1 MTNFDLEKVW
11 KDKGNRKH
19 YLAQGVG
26 GAVGG
31 IIGGF
36 PGMMIG
42 MSIGGYL
49 FKPNEPRKK
58 DYSNND
64 LKTKNTSRLDTVPDV
79 IGTDIAPGK
88 VIYFNKNDFG
98 VYDSGHL
105 PSMDGSPNE
114 ESWKT
119 FVTDTTKQMMGAL
132 YAEFAV
138 NFSGRYYSNNHIGVV
153 KFNGKPFWFWCIFSD
168 WFENSDDPLNPY
180 GPIVT
185 IDASQFSPGGSFNHI
200 DIESQIGTD
209 VDFNDVMYY
218 RGHLSDYTAL
228 ATDPSSSNFQFSIT
242 ANGGFLSALSTGIG
256 SPLKVM
262 PVFTAEVND
271 DLVWLSPESMNGGS
285 GIPNSGTHYF
295 TPDPEEP
302 YSREDYSVNM
312 NLYWSCKDARNNC
325 YVGVS
330 GGYNYQSESY
340 EYFPIFM
347 EGSDRKWTYAGNGAT
362 LPEIGDPSPAIKDYF
377 RNNII
382 SPSYSPDKDPS
393 KLSTARY
400 YNSAIGFLQ
409 CTDVIDNRVYVCT
422 YRNWMNAQ
430 ETAHHHAGYGVKFD
444 IWYFDRSS
452 PYQEVHSLLYNYQMD
467 NQEGGEG
474 CNPSL
479 HFGSMQVS
487 EDYIYI
493 FGSRVQTDIVLT
505 DRRTIEEGENSYTKV
520 YCDLSQYPNNF
531 WVGKYAALS
540 VNQYKIWREIIEQTN
555 TYIVVNREFAGF
567 PTVTTKVKFSKYPQ
581 WVAEFGIIGAI
592 SEDGTTLIVNAPSF
606 DPDGWID
613 HAEIDHWNNIFL
625 VGKWLYGTGIDEID
639 GTEVNLTSP
648 FDNYYPQVG
657 DRVCFSVSSSTYFL
671 SDVVNPKMDEY
682 IDTFYSEL
690 GFDYPPKAELQ
701 NLYAS
706 RIQGNEFGRSH
717 HVAWRIDKVTG
728 AVEHFDDQRVTTPTY
743 YVGSNLTFTAGVKVY
758 SCATDQQAF
767 VYSHESQYGTQMAVY
782 SYVVDFDGS
791 EIIEPLHRRNNYSG
805 GHAPAWNY
813 HGCVPVKEW
822 DISSHTYVN
831 VWYAVCRV
839 YDSHEGLRG
848 GVGSGTYF
856 LRLNNGQFSNKQVIS
871 NNINLY
877 YGLNLADIEIILYR
891 PGITTGPLY
900 VDTYT
905 NSFPDENDYQ
915 IVKFGITEDI
925 YFSIEKNQ
933 GLAGTGIADGPFE
946 LWRYTVPTE
955 KNPAGELYC
964 LAKNYLTDQATGQ
977 SYSYS
982 EIPYG
987 LSYTKSCRYGFY
999 NSSWNTGIW
1008 YQCDAS
1014 PPDVILRFF
1023 TLSDPSYTNY
1033 GESGSIYYD
1042 WNFSDALEICNEI
1055 IDATIYTPKENID
1068 IKERRFA
1075 FSQCY
1080 DQPIKFVDALND
1092 VLNSCQGFLSLCH
1105 FYSESSYDNGK
1116 YRMIVP
1122 NSRETPVH
1130 YFGLD
1135 SAVFVSTQ
1143 ESIIYEEG
1151 DIIYGDFSAYPDNY
1165 WKGDMVYYI
1174 EEKDMGYEIGYRNWN
1189 VIIEQTSTYIKIG
1202 DATYGFPASE
1212 QFTLKKDNIKE
1223 GSFTF
1228 AEKSEIDRPNKV
1240 RIEFR
1245 NRLNDYIKEVAEV
1258 EDTYRLDIL
1267 GEVEKIDFYKMHGI
1281 KRATQAGRM
1290 AARIL
1295 DQWNHQRYVCGFET
1309 DLMGTTLC
1317 MGEIIGV
1324 SHPITGWNG
1333 KWFRI
1338 ISTEELMDYE
1348 VKFELEEFN
1357 PYCYHDY
1364 GIPVFQGYS
1373 FAGFPKPYVP
1383 KNVERVEIKEDIEF
1397 NRLYFTFKE
1406 PSGDAGYFVGARVY
1420 RQVGDSW
1427 EFTTVIHET
1436 VSSIKLAQDVGLNDT
1451 TIYYDNDTVSGSF
1464 PSQGTI
1470 WIENELMYYHGIDTV
1485 NYAFTNVVRGYKD
1498 TDQVEHFID
1507 ENDLYIVLRD
1517 DATMYYEIPESWI
1530 GTTQTFKI
1538 SAYTIQYLSIDLN
1551 SSPSASITIVGY
1563 GLLPYFPESIQN
1575 ALPGTENIF
1584 ESLGLDDITKEL
1596 SIEEVIEILGLGTSE
1611 TITETLTF
1619 LIESL
1624 GLGDR
1629 LQDVSIINIV
1639 ESLGL
1644 GDVKYQPDYVN
1655 IIEAIGL
1662 GDSKAVSE
1670 SLAHLTE
1677 TLGLGDLNYI
1687 IESITESLGLGDS
1700 KIITETLTQLIE
1712 SIGLGDLKTVTETW
1726 IQFTE
1731 TLGLGDSNYV
1741 LTEESITETLGLGDV
1756 TVVDIIEYIV
1766 ESLGLGDSKE
1776 VTETLAQIFESL
1788 GLGESTEDLSDG
1800 EDAAMMVLNNNLL

>member
-1 MTNFDLEKVW
+1 MTNFDLEKIW
-11 KDKGNRKH
+11 KDKGQRKQ
-19 YLAQGVG
+19 AIGAGVG
-26 GAVGG
+26 GVVGG
-31 IIGGF
+31 IIGGY
-36 PGMMIG
+36 PGMQIG
-42 MSIGGYL
+42 MAIGGYL
-49 FKPNEPRKK
+49 FKPDEPKKK
-58 DYSNND
+58 DYSNVDSN
-64 LKTKNTSRLDTVPDV
+64 LKTSRLDSVPDV

-105 PSMDGSPNE
+105 PSMNGSPNE
-114 ESWKT
+114 ERWKT

-168 WFENSDDPLNPY
+168 WFENADDPLNPY

-185 IDASQFSPGGSFNHI
+185 IDAAQFSPGGLFNRI

-271 DLVWLSPESMNGGS
+271 NLVWLSPESMHGGAGMAGATS
-285 GIPNSGTHYF
+285 YSSDGEYNPDTYYNYGIGY
-295 TPDPEEP
+295 D
-302 YSREDYSVNM
+302 R
-312 NLYWSCKDARNNC
+312 YWSCRDARNNY
-325 YVGVS
+325 YVGVR
-330 GGYNYQSESY
+330 GGYNYESESY
-340 EYFPIFM
+340 EYFPVFL
-347 EGSDRKWTYAGNGAT
+347 EGSERKWDYAIV
-362 LPEIGDPSPAIKDYF
+362 PYDRYDYYHDPDTTVKDYF
-377 RNNII
+377 RENII
-382 SPSYSPDKDPS
+382 SPSYSPDWDETRI
-393 KLSTARY
+393 STDRH
-400 YNSAIGFLQ
+400 YNSAISFLQ
-409 CTDVIDNRVYVCT
+409 CTDVIDNRVYICT
-422 YRNWMNAQ
+422 YRNWINAG
-430 ETAHHHAGYGVKFD
+430 ETEHHHVGYGIKFD
-444 IWYFDRSS
+444 IYYHDRSS
-452 PYQEVHSLLYNYQMD
+452 PYQEVHSLLYDYQLD

-479 HFGSMQVS
+479 HFGSMQVDQ
-487 EDYIYI
+487 DYIYI
-493 FGSRVQTDIVLT
+493 FGSRNQTDIVLT
-505 DRRTIEEGENSYTKV
+505 DRRTIESGEHTTFKV
-520 YCDLSQYPNNF
+520 YCDLSQYPTGF
-531 WVGKYAALS
+531 WEGRYAALS
-540 VNQYKIWREIIEQTN
+540 QNNWRIWREIVEQTS
-555 TYIVVNREFAGF
+555 TYIVVAKGFAVLPSKGS
-567 PTVTTKVKFSKYPQ
+567 VVYFSKYPQ
-581 WVAEFGIIGAI
+581 WVADWGVIGAI
-592 SEDGTTLIVNAPSF
+592 NGDSQIICNPPTWNS
-606 DPDGWID
+606 DGWLD
-613 HAEIDHWNNIFL
+613 SSYSGHMYWDYCFL
-625 VGKWLYGTGIDEID
+625 VGKWLYGTGISSIS
-639 GTEVNLTSP
+639 GSTINLSSP
-648 FDNYYPQVG
+648 FGYYYPQVG
-657 DRVCFSVSSSTYFL
+657 DVLCFTMASSGDFDGNDT
-671 SDVVNPKMDEY
+671 DPRMDEY
-682 IDTFYSEL
+682 ISTFYHDL
-690 GFDYPPKAELQ
+690 GFNSYPAKDDLA
-701 NLYAS
+701 NLRAS

-791 EIIEPLHRRNNYSG
+791 EIIEPLHRRNNYAG
-805 GHAPAWNY
+805 GHAPAWCY
-813 HGCVPVKEW
+813 MGAVPVKEW
-822 DISSHTYVN
+822 DISSHTYVD

-871 NNINLY
+871 DNINLY
-877 YGLNLADIEIILYR
+877 YGLNLSNIDILLYR
-891 PGITTGPLY
+891 PGITTGPMV

-933 GLAGTGIADGPFE
+933 GLMGTGIANGPFE
-946 LWRYTVPTE
+946 MWRYTVPTE

-977 SYSYS
+977 SYNYS
-982 EIPYG
+982 EIPSG

-1023 TLSDPSYTNY
+1023 TLSDPSYADY

-1042 WNFSDALEICNEI
+1042 WDFSDALEICNEI
-1055 IDATIYTPKENID
+1055 IDAIIYTPKENID
-1068 IKERRFA
+1068 VKERRFA

-1105 FYSESSYDNGK
+1105 FYSESSYYSGK

-1122 NSRETPVH
+1122 NADERPVH
-1130 YFGLD
+1130 YFGID
-1135 SAVFVSTQ
+1135 SAVFTSNQ
-1143 ESIIYEEG
+1143 LSDSGYLYIDNYRIYA
-1151 DIIYGDFSAYPDNY
+1151 DFSAYPDNY
-1165 WKGDMVYYI
+1165 WKGDEVIFDGMNR
-1174 EEKDMGYEIGYRNWN
+1174 DWN
-1189 VIIEQTSTYIKIG
+1189 IVIEQTSTYITVSDG
-1202 DATYGFPASE
+1202 LSAYPYSPFPVSE

-1290 AARIL
+1290 ASRIL

-1309 DLMGTTLC
+1309 DIMGMTLC
-1317 MGEIIGV
+1317 MGEIIGI

-1338 ISTEELMDYE
+1338 IATEELMDYE

-1373 FAGFPKPYVP
+1373 FSGFPKPYVP
-1383 KNVERVEIKEDIEF
+1383 RNVERVEIKEDIEF

-1451 TIYYDNDTVSGSF
+1451 IIYYDNDTVSGSF

-1485 NYAFTNVVRGYKD
+1485 NHAFTNVVRGYKD
-1498 TDQVEHFID
+1498 TDQVEHLLD

-1517 DATMYYEIPESWI
+1517 DVTMYYEIPESWI

-1575 ALPGTENIF
+1575 KLPEFENLF
-1584 ESLGLDDITKEL
+1584 ESLGLSEDTMEL
-1596 SIEEVIEILGLGTSE
+1596 TIEQIMEVLGLGTSE

-1624 GLGDR
+1624 GLGDDLR
-1629 LQDVSIINIV
+1629 EMSLIQII
-1639 ESLGL
+1639 ETLGL
-1644 GDVKYQPDYVN
+1644 GDVKYQPDYVR
-1655 IIEAIGL
+1655 IIEA
-1662 GDSKAVSE
+1662 
-1670 SLAHLTE
+1670 
-1677 TLGLGDLNYI
+1677 
-1687 IESITESLGLGDS
+1687 LGLGDS
-1700 KIITETLTQLIE
+1700 DVIAEALAQLIE
-1712 SIGLGDLKTVTETW
+1712 SIGLGD
-1726 IQFTE
+1726 
-1731 TLGLGDSNYV
+1731 D
-1741 LTEESITETLGLGDV
+1741 
-1756 TVVDIIEYIV
+1756 EY
-1766 ESLGLGDSKE
+1766 DP
-1776 VTETLAQIFESL
+1776 
-1788 GLGESTEDLSDG
+1788 
-1800 EDAAMMVLNNNLL
+1800 DA